1 MSAYSSSA
9 RTTVLPNLLNGVS
22 TQATSLRLLTQGEEQ
37 VNGYSTLTNGLIKRP
52 QSLLLKNMGAVANAT
67 TAYTHLINRDATER
81 YYVMFTNGDLK
92 VFDLTGNEKTVSF
105 PNGKAYLANATPR
118 TGFSAVTVADYT
130 FVVNRNFTAAMSTA
144 RTPLRNPEALVNV
157 IAGNYTKNYRV
168 FIDGTEVA
176 RYLTPDGAS
185 DDTAPDATERA
196 RVRKEQQSIG
206 TNYIASAL
214 AWGANTAGT
223 TVNGHL
229 VSDGDPGLTESGDGQ
244 AYSSLA
250 DSLSSTWTIWKMD
263 SAIHIHKGG
272 AAFNI
277 RVEDGFNGNAMKVVK
292 GKCQRFTDLPLKAP
306 NGFHCE
312 ITGESANNFDN
323 YYVKFETTNGE
334 MDGIWKE
341 AVAQDALY
349 QLDSS
354 TMPHVLV
361 RESDGTFTFKRA
373 TWNDRIVGDDN
384 SSPIPS
390 FVGQKIN
397 DVFYH
402 RGRLGIIAGEN
413 VVMSASSDVFNF
425 WRKTVTAV
433 LDTDPIDIGSSF
445 PKVSVFKHAQSYNG
459 DLLLFSEALQAR
471 LTGGD
476 MLTPKTAAM
485 KLLGEFSVDTT
496 VKPVSNGSFMY
507 WTAKD
512 NNRTIIR
519 EMFLDETGTIQ
530 PPLEANSHCPEYLPK
545 NVFKI
550 ASSTDLNMLVTVSSD
565 QPTRLYVYKY
575 YWSGREKPQ
584 SSWSYWDLGKQII
597 SADFVDTDMYVL
609 VQDGSDTRLLKIPC
623 QVNAVDTDMSF
634 SILLD
639 QRVTLSGGTYDS
651 LNDRTS
657 YTMPYTVPSS
667 IEAWSG
673 YSAIGVVQS
682 GRKLLIEGYSGTTL
696 RLVGNTVNEKVYA
709 GLPYTF
715 RYRFSPFYIRVDGG
729 NGSALVATEGRTQV
743 LRVRL
748 TYARTVYFSVQ
759 IGHETRPT
767 VEYKVNDHLLDD
779 GLFSTSDI
787 YPEDGDYSF
796 PVKAENDKCWIDV
809 LNNQAVPSAMVSAE
823 WVGLWY
829 PKSRRM

>member
-1 MSAYSSSA
+1 MSA

-37 VNGYSTLTNGLIKRP
+37 VNGYSTLTNGLLKRP
-52 QSLLLKNMGAVANAT
+52 QSLLLKNMGTVANAT
-67 TAYTHLINRDATER
+67 TAYTHLINRDAVER
-81 YYVMFTNGDLK
+81 YYVMITNGDLK
-92 VFDLTGNEKTVSF
+92 VFDLAGNEKVVNF
-105 PNGKAYLANATPR
+105 PNGKAYLTNASPR
-118 TGFSAVTVADYT
+118 SGFSAVTVADYT
-130 FVVNRNFTAAMSTA
+130 FVVNRSITAAMSTA
-144 RTPLRNPEALVNV
+144 RTPTRNPEALVNV
-157 IAGNYTKNYRV
+157 LAGNYAKNYRIFV
-168 FIDGTEVA
+168 NGAEVA

-185 DDTAPDATERA
+185 DDTNPDSAEKA
-196 RVRKEQQSIG
+196 RVRKEVQSIG

-214 AWGANTAGT
+214 AWGANVAGT
-223 TVNGHL
+223 TVNGHF
-229 VSDGDPGLTESGDGQ
+229 VSDGDPSLTESGDGQ
-244 AYSSLA
+244 AFSNLA
-250 DSLSSTWTIWKMD
+250 NSLSAAWEVWKLD
-263 SAIHIHKGG
+263 SAVHLHNNGTD
-272 AAFNI
+272 FTV

-292 GKCQRFTDLPLKAP
+292 KKAQRFTDLPLKAP
-306 NGFHCE
+306 DGFHCE
-312 ITGESANNFDN
+312 ITGESSNNFDN
-323 YYVKFETTNGE
+323 YYVKFEASQNTSLMEGV
-334 MDGIWKE
+334 WKE
-341 AVAQDALY
+341 TIAQNSLY

-361 RESDGTFTFKRA
+361 RESGGSFTFKRA

-390 FVGQKIN
+390 FIGQTVN

-459 DLLLFSEALQAR
+459 DLLLFSEGLQAR

-476 MLTPKTAAM
+476 ILTPKTAAM

-584 SSWSYWDLGKQII
+584 SSWSYWDIGKQII

-609 VQDGSDTRLLKIPC
+609 IQDGTDTRLLKIPC
-623 QVNAVDTDMSF
+623 QVNAYDTGMTF

-639 QRVTLSGGTYDS
+639 QRVTLSGGGYDIGT
-651 LNDRTS
+651 NRTS
-657 YTMPYTVPSS
+657 YTVPYTVPANM
-667 IEAWSG
+667 EAWSG
-673 YSAIGVVQS
+673 YAASGAVKP
-682 GRKLLIEGYSGTTL
+682 GRKFVVDSHVGTTL
-696 RLVGNTVNEKVYA
+696 RLVGDTRLETVYA
-709 GLPYTF
+709 GIPYTF
-715 RYRFSPFYIRVDGG
+715 RYRFSPFYIRVDSG
-729 NGSALVATEGRTQV
+729 NGSSLVATEGRTQV

-748 TYARTVYFSVQ
+748 TYAKSVYFTVQ
-759 IGHETRPT
+759 VGHETRST
-767 VEYKVNDHLLDD
+767 VTYTVNDHVMDDPLL
-779 GLFSTSDI
+779 STTTI
-787 YPEDGDYSF
+787 TPEDGDYSF
-796 PVKAENDKCWIDV
+796 PVKAENDKCWIDI
-809 LNNQAVPSAMVSAE
+809 LNSQAVPQSIVSAE